1 VTAFPASRVPA
12 RPPRRRSA
20 PAAQPGAASPSVPDD
35 GFNLLF
41 VCTGNTCRSPL
52 AEALA
57 RTEAARRGWS
67 SLQVA
72 SAGLSAAAG
81 EAATRQAVAVAG
93 RAGVDLGGHRSR
105 PLTPAL
111 AEWADL
117 ILGMGPAHV
126 AALQR
131 LGAGE
136 KAATLGDFAAGP
148 QGGGVAVADPW
159 GGGEAV
165 YAETFQQ
172 LRQLVSEA
180 LDRLAPLLAP

>member
-1 VTAFPASRVPA
+1 VTTSPASRVHA
-12 RPPRRRSA
+12 RHPRKKPR
-20 PAAQPGAASPSVPDD
+20 PAAAHPAPPHAGEG

-57 RTEAARRGWS
+57 RAEAARRGWS
-67 SLQVA
+67 GLAVG
-72 SAGLSAAAG
+72 SAGLAAAAG
-81 EAATRQAVAVAG
+81 EPATRQAVAVAE
-93 RAGVDLGGHRSR
+93 REGVDLAPHRSR
-105 PLTPAL
+105 PLTPDL

-126 AALQR
+126 ATLQR

-136 KAATLGDFAAGP
+136 KAWALGDFAAGP
-148 QGGGVAVADPW
+148 QGEGEAVDDPW
-159 GGGEAV
+159 GGSEAV
-165 YAETFQQ
+165 YAATFQQ
-172 LRQLVSEA
+172 LRRLVAEA